1 MKRVASGILPIISIN
16 RKAPKALHR
25 QIYDAYRA
33 AIVERSL
40 RSGQRIPS
48 TRVLASE
55 LGVSRFPVLNA
66 YAQLLAEGY
75 FESRVGAGTVVSS
88 SIPDE
93 LTPPASRV
101 RSLPPP
107 APGPAP
113 SRAVVPYFSRL
124 RTPHGCRAGARS
136 ASVK

>member
-16 RKAPKALHR
+16 RKAPKALQR
-25 QIYDAYRA
+25 QIYDAYRT

-66 YAQLLAEGY
+66 HAQLLAEGY

-88 SIPDE
+88 SIPDQ
-93 LTPPASRV
+93 LTTGEP
-101 RSLPPP
+101 
-107 APGPAP
+107 P
-113 SRAVVPYFSRL
+113 SRARS
-124 RTPHGCRAGARS
+124 AAARS
-136 ASVK
+136 GQYSGRYSGRRAVRITL